1 MRSKFKEMIRRS
13 ERSDGVIDPVKSA
26 DKYLED
32 PMAIND
38 FNITDTGIFA
48 SFNGSFKDLKMRGL
62 KNLRIDSMK
71 FDLEWMH
78 LNVVLSIPRLRLD
91 GEYNLRGKLAFVPL
105 RGFGNFWMKIRGLQ
119 FPATASLNRT
129 SNGKFQIS
137 ALVLDM
143 EADKIDMNFENLVGG
158 NLGSSITNTV
168 LNQLNHLLF
177 DNMKYNLIDELRS
190 GIQSRINDQLESLP
204 DNFIHESSSSLV
216 DHLLEKVKQEIVKSG
231 YDPHTL
237 PNLTESFQQDL
248 RIFNLHGD
256 ASLYNGTLYGLA
268 TLVRTGHV
276 IAHYEKDSV
285 ILEAN
290 LGFENLTANYDWS
303 VNLMDAGPAGSAKI
317 NVNSVDGYLKLR
329 QPLKRGSKPILEEF
343 KVKKIR
349 NVWVDVTGLGSI
361 DFLVESIVNLISN
374 VFKKSIADVISGP
387 IQKILQKELDKV
399 PIDYFIN

>member
-1 MRSKFKEMIRRS
+1 MRTRFKEMIRRS
-13 ERSDGVIDPVKSA
+13 ERSDGVIDPIKSA

-32 PMAIND
+32 PMSIND
-38 FNITDTGIFA
+38 FNVTDKGIFA
-48 SFNGSFKDLKMRGL
+48 SFNGTFKSLKMKGL
-62 KNLRIDSMK
+62 KNLKIDSMK

-78 LNVVLSIPRLRLD
+78 LNVVMSIPRLRLD
-91 GEYNLRGKLAFVPL
+91 GEYNLSGKLAFVPL
-105 RGFGNFWMKIRGLQ
+105 RGFGDFWMKIRGLK
-119 FPATASLNRT
+119 FLSTASLNRT
-129 SNGKFQIS
+129 SNGKFQVS
-137 ALVLDM
+137 AIVLDL

-158 NLGSSITNTV
+158 NLGSSITNSV

-177 DNMKYNLIDELRS
+177 DQMKYSLIDELRS
-190 GIQSRINDQLESLP
+190 GIQSRINYQLETLP
-204 DNFIHESSSSLV
+204 DNFIHESSSSLL
-216 DHLLEKVKQEIVKSG
+216 DHLLDKVKSEIAKSG
-231 YDPHTL
+231 YDPYDL
-237 PNLTESFQQDL
+237 PDLMESFQQDL

-256 ASLYNGTLYGLA
+256 ASLYNGTLYGLS

-290 LGFENLTANYDWS
+290 LGFENLTANYDWK
-303 VNLMDAGPAGSAKI
+303 VNLMDAGPAGSAEI

-349 NVWVDVTGLGSI
+349 NVWVDVTGLGTM
-361 DFLVESIVNLISN
+361 DFLVEMVVNLISN
-374 VFKKSIADVISGP
+374 VFKRSIADVISGP

-399 PIDYFIN
+399 PLDYFIN